1 MLMLAWLVQSS
12 EKVRCCVS
20 QINALKDTITVPAFA
35 INPLHLSQRWR
46 RVPQSVG
53 RRYGGNS
60 IKKGALGDFT
70 AAPPVRRIHNTP
82 SATPNMYKPK
92 IKRPWLFGKKAA
104 VKRI

>member
-1 MLMLAWLVQSS
+1 MLAWLVQSS

-82 SATPNMYKPK
+82 VSYTHLDVYKRQTTDGSFSTIPL
-92 IKRPWLFGKKAA
+92 PFT
-104 VKRI
+104 